1 MKTTSVIG
9 LVLLLVLSATPAM
22 AQTTGQI
29 EGFVKDPAGA
39 VIKGARVVATSPSLI
54 GQQEVKSDGE
64 GHYRLFNLPP
74 GTYAIAIDA
83 QGFRTTEQKDVVVNL
98 DRTTTLNMDLSP
110 AGATETVTVTS
121 GDAAPLDAT
130 SSETNTVV
138 SETLFSRIPTSRTL
152 SSVISIAPS
161 VTAGGLRDANGREA
175 APSIGGSSGPENN
188 YILDGV
194 STTDP
199 AFGTQGSNIAF
210 DFIQEVQVKTFGFS
224 AEYGHAT
231 GGIINAIT
239 KSGGD
244 DFHGDVFF
252 YFNPA
257 GFVGDAKDS
266 AIPRSN
272 ANGLGG
278 NIPNGYSEYDFGAD
292 LGGPI
297 VKEKLWFFAAVNP
310 QFRTNKYLGQ
320 SFLLPFENDVK
331 TPFYA
336 GKLTWQPHQNHR
348 FTASTF
354 SDRTTLEG
362 GNPTSSGYSSDL
374 SYLQIKQRTGGPNY
388 AFKYDGSLTDR
399 LLVSAVLGLHQQR
412 FNIDPLAP
420 DVPFVRNRQGID
432 PVTGFFTRDLVLPGS
447 GFGGNFSSRDTPT
460 SQRRDRYEIGFDL
473 TYLLSAG
480 DFGEHAF
487 KGGYQY
493 QVNHYDV
500 YTRRSGGGRIDNFYN
515 NLNPSDFTHPEL
527 EFAFSR
533 FEAYELR
540 ADSRTKVHS
549 FYAQDTWKVIPSL
562 TLSLG
567 VRWELP
573 RVEPDEMSK
582 ARLAADPNFGRDYFF
597 KFTKIWE
604 NAAPRLGFSWD
615 FTGTGRGKIYGS
627 YSRFFLSN
635 IPLDLNARAA
645 TGETLIRYIYDR
657 PNAQGNLTGV
667 QAFGAAPTFVDPDLK
682 QPYVEEATGG
692 VEYELFNNL
701 AVGGRFIWRNLGRT
715 IEDGS
720 FDGGN
725 TYFIMNPGESL
736 TGRTPYVGPVDIF
749 LTPELSSLTHIDN
762 AVIPFPTAIRR
773 YRAVEITA
781 TKRFSNNY
789 QFVASY
795 TWSKLNGN
803 YEGLYRNDSGQL
815 DPNITSLFDLPELL
829 YNTTGRLNNDRPHQF
844 KIDGSYDWAFGL
856 TAGLSFRA
864 QSGTPVSL
872 LGPSPAYGDGQA
884 YLSPRGSGGRTPVV
898 TNADIH
904 LAYSRSFGDR
914 YRGQIILDVF
924 NVMNQQKAVEVDQLY
939 RLDLG
944 ELSQAPV
951 NPYFGLGTF
960 FQYPISARIG
970 LKFSF

>member
-1 MKTTSVIG
+1 MKTTSVIA
-9 LVLLLVLSATPAM
+9 LILLISVGAAPAF
-22 AQTTGQI
+22 AQTTGQV
-29 EGFVKDPAGA
+29 EGVVKDPTGA
-39 VIKGARVVATSPSLI
+39 VIKGARVTATSPSLI
-54 GQQEVKSDGE
+54 GLQDVKTDGE
-64 GHYRLFNLPP
+64 GHYRLYNLPP
-74 GTYAIAIDA
+74 GPYTISVEA
-83 QGFRTTEQKDVVVNL
+83 QGFIRSEQKEVVVSL
-98 DRTTTLNMDLSP
+98 DRTTTLNVDLAP
-110 AGATETVTVTS
+110 AGAAETVTVTS

-138 SETLFSRIPTSRTL
+138 SETLFTRLPTTRTL

-161 VTAGGLRDANGREA
+161 VVGGGLRDANGREA

-224 AEYGHAT
+224 AEYGHST

-244 DFHGDVFF
+244 EFHGDAFL
-252 YFNPA
+252 YFNPS
-257 GFVGDAKDS
+257 GFVGDAKES
-266 AIPRSN
+266 AIPLSN

-278 NIPNGYSEYDFGAD
+278 NIPNGYSEYDFGGD
-292 LGGPI
+292 LGGPV
-297 VKEKLWFFAAVNP
+297 VKQKLWFFAAVNP
-310 QFRTNKYLGQ
+310 QFRTNRYLGQ
-320 SFLLPFENDVK
+320 SFRLPFENDVH

-336 GKLTWQPHQNHR
+336 GKLTWQPHQDHR

-362 GNPTSSGYSSDL
+362 GNPTSSGFSSDL
-374 SYLQIKQRTGGPNY
+374 DYLRIKQRTGGPNY

-399 LLVSAVLGLHQQR
+399 LLVSAVLGLHYQR
-412 FNIDPLAP
+412 FNIDSLSP
-420 DVPFVRNRQGID
+420 DVPFVRNRQAID
-432 PVTGFFTRDLVLPGS
+432 PNTGFFTKDLVLPGS

-460 SQRRDRYEIGFDL
+460 SQRRDRYEIGADA

-480 DFGEHAF
+480 DFGEHAI
-487 KGGYQY
+487 KAGYQY

-500 YTRRSGGGRIDNFYN
+500 YTRRSGGGRIDNFYT
-515 NLNPSDFTHPEL
+515 NLNPADFTHPQL

-540 ADSRTKVHS
+540 ADTRTKVHS
-549 FYAQDTWKVIPSL
+549 FYVQDTWKVVPSL
-562 TLSLG
+562 TLNLG

-573 RVEPDEMSK
+573 RVEPDEQSK
-582 ARLAADPNFGRDYFF
+582 ARLLADPNFGRDYFF
-597 KFTKIWE
+597 KFTKFWE
-604 NAAPRLGFSWD
+604 NAAPRLGFAWD
-615 FTGTGRGKIYGS
+615 FTRVGKGKIYGS

-645 TGETLIRYIYDR
+645 TGETLIRYTYDG
-657 PNAQGNLTGV
+657 PNATGNLTGIT
-667 QAFGAAPTFVDPDLK
+667 AFGAAPTLVDPDLK

-692 VEYELFNNL
+692 IEYELFDNF
-701 AVGGRFIWRNLGRT
+701 AVGARYVWRNLGRT

-749 LTPELSSLTHIDN
+749 LTPDLSSLTHFDN
-762 AVIPFPTAIRR
+762 TTIAFPTAIRR

-781 TKRFSNNY
+781 TKRFSNHY
-789 QFVASY
+789 QYVASY

-829 YNTTGRLNNDRPHQF
+829 YNTNGRLNNDRPHQF
-844 KIDGSYDWAFGL
+844 KLDGSYDWDFGL

-864 QSGTPVSL
+864 MSGTPVSL

-884 YLSPRGSGGRTPVV
+884 YLAPRGSGGRTPVI
-898 TNADIH
+898 TNTDLH
-904 LAYSRSFGDR
+904 VAYSRTLGER
-914 YRGQIILDVF
+914 YRGQIIFDVF

-951 NPYFGLGTF
+951 NPYFGRGTF
-960 FQYPISARIG
+960 FQYPISMRIG

>member
-1 MKTTSVIG
+1 MRMMSKW
-9 LVLLLVLSATPAM
+9 LLVLVLAIPAIPVF
-22 AQTTGQI
+22 AQTTGQV
-29 EGFVKDPAGA
+29 EGTVKDPAGA
-39 VIKGARVVATSPSLI
+39 VIKGARVVATSPNLI
-54 GQQEVKSDGE
+54 GKQEVSTDSE
-64 GHYRLFNLPP
+64 GHYRFFNLPP
-74 GTYAIAIDA
+74 GTYTIATDA
-83 QGFRTTEQKDVVVNL
+83 QGFQRGQKGDVIVNL
-98 DRTTTLNMDLSP
+98 DRTTTLNIEMTP
-110 AGATETVTVTS
+110 AGASESVTVTS
-121 GDAAPLDAT
+121 GDAAPIDST
-130 SSETNTVV
+130 SSEVNTAV
-138 SETLFSRIPTSRTL
+138 SETLFSRLPTTRTL

-161 VTAGGLRDANGREA
+161 VSAGGLRDANGREA

-199 AFGTQGSNIAF
+199 AFGTQGANIAF
-210 DFIQEVQVKTFGFS
+210 DFIQEVQIKTFGFS
-224 AEYGHAT
+224 AEYGHST
-231 GGIINAIT
+231 GGIVNAIT

-252 YFNPA
+252 YFNPS

-266 AIPRSN
+266 AIPLSN

-310 QFRTNKYLGQ
+310 QFRTNNYLGQ
-320 SFLLPFENDVK
+320 SFRLPFENDVR

-362 GNPTSSGYSSDL
+362 GNPTSSGFSSDL
-374 SYLQIKQRTGGPNY
+374 GYLQIKQRTGGPNY
-388 AFKYDGSLTDR
+388 AFKYDGSLSDR
-399 LLVSAVLGLHQQR
+399 LLIQGVLGLHYQR
-412 FNIDPLAP
+412 FNIDPIAP
-420 DVPFVRNRQGID
+420 DVPFIRDRQAID
-432 PVTGFFTRDLVLPGS
+432 PNTGLYARDLVRPGS

-460 SQRRDRYEIGFDL
+460 SQKRDRYEAGVDV
-473 TYLLSAG
+473 TYLLSTG
-480 DFGEHAF
+480 NFGEHAI

-515 NLNPSDFTHPEL
+515 NLNPSDFAHPDL
-527 EFAFSR
+527 QFAFSR

-540 ADSRTKVHS
+540 ADSRTKIHS
-549 FYAQDTWKVIPSL
+549 FYLQDTWKVIPAL
-562 TLSLG
+562 TLNLG
-567 VRWELP
+567 IRWELP
-573 RVEPDEMSK
+573 TVEPDEVSK
-582 ARLAADPNFGRDYFF
+582 GRLLVDPNFRRTYFF
-597 KFTKIWE
+597 KFTKLWE
-604 NAAPRLGFSWD
+604 NAAPRLGFAYD
-615 FTGTGRGKIYGS
+615 FTGRGKGKIFGS
-627 YSRFFLSN
+627 FSRFYLSN

-645 TGETLIRYIYDR
+645 TGETLIRYAYDQ
-657 PNAQGNLTGV
+657 PDAQGNLISTTV
-667 QAFGAAPTFVDPDLK
+667 FGAAATLVDPDLK
-682 QPYVEEATGG
+682 PAYVEEATAG
-692 VEYELFNNL
+692 VEYEILDNL
-701 AVGGRFIWRNLGRT
+701 AIGGRFIWRNLGRT

-725 TYFIMNPGESL
+725 SYFIMNPGESL

-749 LTPELSSLTHIDN
+749 LGPNLSDLTHIDN

-781 TKRFSNNY
+781 TKRFSQGY

-803 YEGLYRNDSGQL
+803 YEGLYRNDTGQL
-815 DPNITSLFDLPELL
+815 DPSITSLFDLPELL

-844 KIDGSYDWAFGL
+844 KLDGSYDWDFGL
-856 TAGLSFRA
+856 SAGLSFRA
-864 QSGTPVSL
+864 QSGTPISQ

-884 YLSPRGSGGRTPVV
+884 YLSPRGTLGRTPVL
-898 TNADIH
+898 TNTDVH
-904 LAYSRSFGDR
+904 LSYGRSVNDK
-914 YRGQIILDVF
+914 YRFQVILDVF
-924 NVMNQQKAVEVDQLY
+924 NIMNRQKAVEVDQLY

-951 NPYFGLGTF
+951 NPFFGQGTF
-960 FQYPISARIG
+960 FQYPISARVG

>member
-1 MKTTSVIG
+1 M
-9 LVLLLVLSATPAM
+9 
-22 AQTTGQI
+22 
-29 EGFVKDPAGA
+29 
-39 VIKGARVVATSPSLI
+39 
-54 GQQEVKSDGE
+54 
-64 GHYRLFNLPP
+64 
-74 GTYAIAIDA
+74 
-83 QGFRTTEQKDVVVNL
+83 
-98 DRTTTLNMDLSP
+98 
-110 AGATETVTVTS
+110 
-121 GDAAPLDAT
+121 
-130 SSETNTVV
+130 
-138 SETLFSRIPTSRTL
+138 
-152 SSVISIAPS
+152 
-161 VTAGGLRDANGREA
+161 
-175 APSIGGSSGPENN
+175 
-188 YILDGV
+188 
-194 STTDP
+194 
-199 AFGTQGSNIAF
+199 
-210 DFIQEVQVKTFGFS
+210 
-224 AEYGHAT
+224 
-231 GGIINAIT
+231 
-239 KSGGD
+239 
-244 DFHGDVFF
+244 
-252 YFNPA
+252 
-257 GFVGDAKDS
+257 
-266 AIPRSN
+266 
-272 ANGLGG
+272 
-278 NIPNGYSEYDFGAD
+278 
-292 LGGPI
+292 
-297 VKEKLWFFAAVNP
+297 
-310 QFRTNKYLGQ
+310 
-320 SFLLPFENDVK
+320 
-331 TPFYA
+331 
-336 GKLTWQPHQNHR
+336 
-348 FTASTF
+348 
-354 SDRTTLEG
+354 
-362 GNPTSSGYSSDL
+362 
-374 SYLQIKQRTGGPNY
+374 
-388 AFKYDGSLTDR
+388 
-399 LLVSAVLGLHQQR
+399 
-412 FNIDPLAP
+412 
-420 DVPFVRNRQGID
+420 
-432 PVTGFFTRDLVLPGS
+432 TGFFTRDLVLPGS

-844 KIDGSYDWAFGL
+844 KIDGSYDWGFGL

-884 YLSPRGSGGRTPVV
+884 YLAPRGSGGRTPVV
-898 TNADIH
+898 TNTDVH